1 MEFNRNK
8 LNILPLSSRQSK
20 SFIEDIAINPDLPI
34 EAKNL
39 ENMAKISEAIIQ
51 ARKNNKPV
59 ILAFGAH
66 LIKNGL
72 SLVLRR
78 LIEEDYITHLATNGA
93 GSIHDWEN
101 AFQGK
106 TEEDVRKY
114 IEQGQFGIWEETGK
128 FINLALIA
136 GAYNGKGYGESI
148 SEMIHNEK
156 IIVPNIKNERLEG
169 FGIKSGEI
177 KINHPFK
184 RYSVQDAAFAKG
196 IPFTVHPGFGYDI
209 IYTHPLSDGASIGKA
224 AEIDFL
230 KFADSVSKL
239 EGGVYISVG
248 SAIMSPMIFEKS
260 LSMARNLARQE
271 GKEIKDFMIVVNDIQ
286 GGNWDWNSGKEPG
299 KNNPSYYLRFCK
311 SFNRM
316 GARELYYVQADNR
329 DFLLSLY
336 HSLKNSEN

>member
-1 MEFNRNK
+1 MEFDRNK
-8 LNILPLSSRQSK
+8 LEILPLISRQSK
-20 SFIEDIAINPDLPI
+20 SFIENIAISPDSFV
-34 EAKNL
+34 ETKNL
-39 ENMAKISEAIIQ
+39 ENITRISETIIQ
-51 ARKNNKPV
+51 ARKNKKPV

-78 LIEEDYITHLATNGA
+78 LIEEGYVTHLATNGA

-106 TEEDVRKY
+106 TEEDVKKN

-128 FINLALIA
+128 YINLALIS
-136 GAYNGKGYGESI
+136 GAFNGKGYGEAI
-148 SEMIHNEK
+148 SEMIYRER
-156 IIVPNIKNERLEG
+156 IIVPEIKNEKLEKL
-169 FGIKSGEI
+169 GIKSGEI
-177 KINHPFK
+177 KINHLFK

-230 KFADSVSKL
+230 KFADSVSDL
-239 EGGVYISVG
+239 EGGVYISIG

-271 GKEIKDFMIVVNDIQ
+271 GRKIKDFMIVVNDIQ
-286 GGNWDWNSGKEPG
+286 DGNWDWNSGKEPE
-299 KNNPSYYLRFCK
+299 KDNPSYYLRFCK

-336 HSLKNSEN
+336 HNLKNSKN